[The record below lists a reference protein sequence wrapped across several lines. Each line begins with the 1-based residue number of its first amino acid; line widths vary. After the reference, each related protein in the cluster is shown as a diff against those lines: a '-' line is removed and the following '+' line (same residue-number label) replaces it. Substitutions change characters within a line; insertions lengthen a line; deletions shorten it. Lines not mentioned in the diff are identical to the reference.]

1 MSKWKPRRDLLGRFS
16 VKPSRSRVLGTRA
29 APAKKKS
36 ITNKQLSRKPFI
48 KKQPTKKPLP
58 RKPLT
63 KKPRPRKPP
72 TKKPLPRKRWPSKQP
87 TKKPLAK
94 KQLSSKQTTKKPLP
108 LTKKQ
113 RPSKQPT
120 KKPLAKKQLPSKQLT
135 KKQLP
140 LTKKQLPSKQP
151 TKKPLAKK
159 QLPSKQPTK
168 KPLPLTKKQLP
179 SKQPTKKPFAKK
191 QLPSKQPTKK
201 PLPLT
206 KKQLPSKQPTKKQ
219 LPSKQPTKKPLPSKQ
234 PTKKPLPRKSLS
246 RKPLTKKPLPRKLS
260 SKKQAHKKQPSR
272 KRPPPKLIAQKIKHQ
287 YPTFMAQAN
296 AAEFMSLTK
305 LGTMQDTLEIIEP
318 GLDMGLKSFI
328 NADGTVDIELRLRNL
343 PDEWRTPEGMPALV
357 GALSEAI
364 RAMGAFP
371 RYPGFGGAFWVSF
384 GLRFGPKDES
394 EIAQMAS
401 FYKRHRGLL
410 QVAAYHT
417 PASAV
422 PAILNN
428 AVVIRS
434 LVESIWEKRNLPPL
448 QILARI
454 VWTPDGKRPG
464 RFAGEGGS
472 AK

>member
-36 ITNKQLSRKPFI
+36 ITNKQLSRKPLI

-63 KKPRPRKPP
+63 KKPLPRKPL
-72 TKKPLPRKRWPSKQP
+72 TTKPLPRKRLPSKQT

-94 KQLSSKQTTKKPLP
+94 KQLPSKQTTKKPLP

-151 TKKPLAKK
+151 TKKP
-159 QLPSKQPTK
+159 
-168 KPLPLTKKQLP
+168 
-179 SKQPTKKPFAKK
+179 FAKK

-219 LPSKQPTKKPLPSKQ
+219 LPSKHPTKKPLPLTKKQQPTKKPLPSKQ
-234 PTKKPLPRKSLS
+234 PTKKPLPRK
-246 RKPLTKKPLPRKLS
+246 PLTKKPLPRRLP
-260 SKKQAHKKQPSR
+260 SKKQAHKKPPSR
-272 KRPPPKLIAQKIKHQ
+272 KLPTPKLIAQKIKHQ

>member
-94 KQLSSKQTTKKPLP
+94 KQLPSKQTTKKPLP

-151 TKKPLAKK
+151 TKKP
-159 QLPSKQPTK
+159 
-168 KPLPLTKKQLP
+168 
-179 SKQPTKKPFAKK
+179 FAKK

-201 PLPLT
+201 PLP
-206 KKQLPSKQPTKKQ
+206 
-219 LPSKQPTKKPLPSKQ
+219 
-234 PTKKPLPRKSLS
+234 RKSLP
-246 RKPLTKKPLPRKLS
+246 RKPLTKKPLPRRLP
-260 SKKQAHKKQPSR
+260 SKKQAHKKPPSR
-272 KRPPPKLIAQKIKHQ
+272 KLPTPKLIAQKIKHQ

>member
-1 MSKWKPRRDLLGRFS
+1 
-16 VKPSRSRVLGTRA
+16 
-29 APAKKKS
+29 
-36 ITNKQLSRKPFI
+36 
-48 KKQPTKKPLP
+48 
-58 RKPLT
+58 
-63 KKPRPRKPP
+63 
-72 TKKPLPRKRWPSKQP
+72 
-87 TKKPLAK
+87 
-94 KQLSSKQTTKKPLP
+94 
-108 LTKKQ
+108 
-113 RPSKQPT
+113 
-120 KKPLAKKQLPSKQLT
+120 
-135 KKQLP
+135 
-140 LTKKQLPSKQP
+140 
-151 TKKPLAKK
+151 
-159 QLPSKQPTK
+159 
-168 KPLPLTKKQLP
+168 
-179 SKQPTKKPFAKK
+179 
-191 QLPSKQPTKK
+191 
-201 PLPLT
+201 
-206 KKQLPSKQPTKKQ
+206 
-219 LPSKQPTKKPLPSKQ
+219 
-234 PTKKPLPRKSLS
+234 
-246 RKPLTKKPLPRKLS
+246 
-260 SKKQAHKKQPSR
+260 
-272 KRPPPKLIAQKIKHQ
+272 
-287 YPTFMAQAN
+287 MAQAN

>member
-36 ITNKQLSRKPFI
+36 ITNKQLSRKPLI

-94 KQLSSKQTTKKPLP
+94 KQLPSKQTTKKPLP

-120 KKPLAKKQLPSKQLT
+120 KKPLAKKQLPS
-135 KKQLP
+135 KQLP

-201 PLPLT
+201 PLPL
-206 KKQLPSKQPTKKQ
+206 TKKQ

>member
-36 ITNKQLSRKPFI
+36 ITNKQLSRKPLI

-58 RKPLT
+58 RKRL
-63 KKPRPRKPP
+63 
-72 TKKPLPRKRWPSKQP
+72 PSKQT

-94 KQLSSKQTTKKPLP
+94 KQLPSKQTTKKPLP

-113 RPSKQPT
+113 RPSKQLT

-201 PLPLT
+201 PLP
-206 KKQLPSKQPTKKQ
+206 
-219 LPSKQPTKKPLPSKQ
+219 SKQ

-246 RKPLTKKPLPRKLS
+246 RKPLTKKPLPHKLS